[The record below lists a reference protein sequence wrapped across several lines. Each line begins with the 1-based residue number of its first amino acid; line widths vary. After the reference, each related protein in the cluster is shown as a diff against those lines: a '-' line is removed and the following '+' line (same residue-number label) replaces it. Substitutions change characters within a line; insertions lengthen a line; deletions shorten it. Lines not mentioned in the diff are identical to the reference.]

1 MFLSKNTK
9 GIYYLI
15 YKQPNGKRTCVST
28 RSKRKPDALKF
39 LTEFRTNKED
49 EEQESISPLLWKN
62 FGGNI

>member
-1 MFLSKNTK
+1 MFLSKNAK

-39 LTEFRTNKED
+39 LTEFWINKE
-49 EEQESISPLLWKN
+49 ESISLLL
-62 FGGNI
+62 